1 MSKIDDITKD
11 KIKRS
16 ARIVDVMQQCGIEL
30 RRKGANYECLCP
42 FHEDRHFGNF
52 AVNARDNYYKCFSC
66 GASGDPIKFL
76 MEYEKM
82 TYPDALRYIAAMYG
96 IYIDDEPAPKVVK
109 REPRQPLPPRKWVI
123 WNIDIVKPY
132 MHHTEDNVLLT
143 WMLNLPM
150 GDDHLHNLRNMIELY
165 FVGTSLK
172 GNTAGWVIWPQVDM
186 EMRVRDMKFMAYKPD
201 GHRDKNRPAP
211 WDASKTYSTTWMKA
225 MLVRAGQ
232 FDEDK
237 CEVHHCLFGLHL
249 AKFFPHAEVCLV
261 ESEKTAL
268 ICSAFSDP
276 HKKIWMACG
285 GLRFFTT
292 DMLEPLIKDNR
303 YVVVYP
309 DVDGA
314 QSWSEAIKA
323 IGYKNMS
330 MTAKMRPIDKGG
342 LYNPMLDEPKA
353 DIADIMIRLMHG
365 IEETPAEVAAR
376 RLGSPES
383 AKDLAHMIEKLDL
396 QLD

>member
-1 MSKIDDITKD
+1 
-11 KIKRS
+11 
-16 ARIVDVMQQCGIEL
+16 
-30 RRKGANYECLCP
+30 
-42 FHEDRHFGNF
+42 
-52 AVNARDNYYKCFSC
+52 
-66 GASGDPIKFL
+66 
-76 MEYEKM
+76 
-82 TYPDALRYIAAMYG
+82 
-96 IYIDDEPAPKVVK
+96 
-109 REPRQPLPPRKWVI
+109 
-123 WNIDIVKPY
+123 
-132 MHHTEDNVLLT
+132 
-143 WMLNLPM
+143 
-150 GDDHLHNLRNMIELY
+150 
-165 FVGTSLK
+165 
-172 GNTAGWVIWPQVDM
+172 
-186 EMRVRDMKFMAYKPD
+186 MRVRDMKFMCYKTD
-201 GHRDKNRPAP
+201 GHRDKAHNPN
-211 WDASKTYSTTWMKA
+211 WMKA
-225 MLVRAGQ
+225 MLVKDGR
-232 FDEDK
+232 FDNDT
-237 CEVHHCLFGLHL
+237 CEVHRCLFGLHL

-330 MTAKMRPIDKGG
+330 MTAKMRPVPAG

-383 AKDLAHMIEKLDL
+383 AKDLAYMIEKLDL
-396 QLD
+396 QVCE